1 MNNEVSRASTIIK
14 RHAITEFG
22 APDAPAIVF
31 AHGYGT
37 SQQMWRLVAPA
48 FAERHRVV
56 LFDHVGSGMSDRSSY
71 STERYDTLEGYAS
84 DLLEIIAE
92 LELRDVTYVGH
103 SVSAMIGVIAAVREP
118 SAISRL
124 VMLGASPRYI
134 NDGDYVGGFD
144 AADVDALL
152 EAIEANYL
160 GWAVAM
166 APTFVGDPDHPE
178 IVTELTESF
187 MKADPAIAKHFA
199 RVTFRTD
206 VRDRL
211 GEVPVPSLILHSV
224 DDAVAPREVGD
235 YLAARIP
242 GSRRVW
248 LDTAGHYAHL
258 ANPDEIK
265 QRVREFIE

>member
-166 APTFVGDPDHPE
+166 APRPRS
-178 IVTELTESF
+178 IS
-187 MKADPAIAKHFA
+187 PARCRSSA
-199 RVTFRTD
+199 RPCSTRRRAWSTNRIFGRCAG
-206 VRDRL
+206 L
-211 GEVPVPSLILHSV
+211 
-224 DDAVAPREVGD
+224 PR
-235 YLAARIP
+235 
-242 GSRRVW
+242 SRC
-248 LDTAGHYAHL
+248 TG
-258 ANPDEIK
+258 
-265 QRVREFIE
+265 